1 MLTFGGI
8 IYSTDQKPLVADAE
22 FSELSFVAS
31 GKKATL
37 IEMPNLTP
45 KEIGH
50 LDSML
55 PTNNAAKLC
64 KSVPVPPSDAKKYA
78 EIYRYFPSFSEIES

>member
-64 KSVPVPPSDAKKYA
+64 KSVPVPLRFRRLNP
-78 EIYRYFPSFSEIES
+78 RRN